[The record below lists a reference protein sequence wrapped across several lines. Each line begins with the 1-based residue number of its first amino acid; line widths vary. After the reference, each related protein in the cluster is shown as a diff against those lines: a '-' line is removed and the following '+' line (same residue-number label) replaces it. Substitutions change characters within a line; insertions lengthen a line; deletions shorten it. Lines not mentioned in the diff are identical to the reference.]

1 MAILYTFQIINP
13 NQETP
18 PFPPT
23 LTPNWGE
30 KLRKYTR
37 SNDIRYVGLSDAITM
52 IIFENEEALIKFSD
66 EHRITDPVLLE
77 DLEAWKSTHGID
89 YITRY
94 YDLPESSITVPKI
107 L

>member
-13 NQETP
+13 NQIVPE
-18 PFPPT
+18 FPPT
-23 LTPNWGE
+23 LNPWAD
-30 KLRKYTR
+30 KLRKYQR
-37 SNDIRYVGLSDAITM
+37 SNPMGYLQLSDDLTM

-77 DLEAWKSTHGID
+77 DLQLWKSTHEID

-94 YDLPESSITVPKI
+94 YDLPESNITIPKI

>member
-1 MAILYTFQIINP
+1 
-13 NQETP
+13 
-18 PFPPT
+18 
-23 LTPNWGE
+23 
-30 KLRKYTR
+30 
-37 SNDIRYVGLSDAITM
+37 M

-77 DLEAWKSTHGID
+77 DLELWKSTHGID

-94 YDLPESSITVPKI
+94 YDLPESNITIPKI

>member
-1 MAILYTFQIINP
+1 MAILYTFKIINP
-13 NQETP
+13 NRVP
-18 PFPPT
+18 LPIPPT
-23 LTPNWGE
+23 LTSWYE
-30 KLRKYTR
+30 KLSKYRK
-37 SNDIRYVGLSDAITM
+37 SNDIRHVEFSEDLTM

-77 DLEAWKSTHGID
+77 DLELWKSTYGID

-94 YDLPESSITVPKI
+94 YDLPESNITIPKI

>member
-18 PFPPT
+18 SFPPT
-23 LTPNWGE
+23 LTSWGD
-30 KLRKYTR
+30 KLRKYQR
-37 SNDIRYVGLSDAITM
+37 SNDIKHVEFSENLTM

-66 EHRITDPVLLE
+66 EHRITDPALLE
-77 DLEAWKSTHGID
+77 DLEVWKSTHGID

-94 YDLPESSITVPKI
+94 YDLPETSITIPKI